1 MDILFTEIADSLG
14 LKCTDS
20 CYRHVKGSF
29 MDFGDIVMEKGFFFL
44 LVTNGTASVSD
55 IYHRY
60 TLSANDLLVLT
71 PSVRGVLSERSTDFF
86 CSCLYI
92 VPDYFDTLS
101 AGQLLYNQV
110 SQYIGNYQLPIFSL
124 DAERVKYLSQVMSLL
139 SPQLEIMHLYQD
151 GSLRHLF
158 CFLLLQIADTLYK
171 KNRDTSGYV
180 RRSSEIFRNFKK
192 LLVHHYRDYHTISFY
207 ADKLNV
213 STTYLSRVVK
223 RITGHTVCFHISEL
237 LCADARKML
246 ECTDMDVQEIADVLG
261 FSDQSVFGKFF
272 LRKTGM
278 SPMNFRKRKE

>member
-1 MDILFTEIADSLG
+1 MDVLFTEIAESSDLSHI
-14 LKCTDS
+14 DS
-20 CYRHVKGSF
+20 CYQHIESSF
-29 MDFGDIVMEKGFFFL
+29 IGFDDVVMEKGFFFL

-55 IYHRY
+55 IYHCY

-71 PSVRGVLSERSTDFF
+71 PSVRGVLSDKSADFF
-86 CSCLYI
+86 CTCLYI
-92 VPDYFDTLS
+92 APDYFDTLS

-110 SQYIGNYQLPIFSL
+110 SQYIGNYRLPIFPL
-124 DAERVKYLSQVMSLL
+124 EAEKADYLIRAMALF
-139 SPQLEIMHLYQD
+139 SPQLRAMRLYQD

-180 RRSSEIFRNFKK
+180 KRSSEIFRNFKK
-192 LLVHHYRDYHTISFY
+192 LLVHHYRDHHTISFY
-207 ADKLNV
+207 AGKLNV
-213 STTYLSRVVK
+213 STTYLSRIVK

-237 LCADARKML
+237 LCTDARRLL
-246 ECTDMDVQEIADVLG
+246 ECTDMDVQEIADMLG

-278 SPMNFRKRKE
+278 SPVKFRMRKE